1 MLMLDSFLAFI
12 KQQNLLQK
20 NDRVLVAVSG
30 GVDLVVL
37 CELLH
42 WAGFEIGIAHCN
54 FGLREDPVRTA
65 TRLLLYN

>member
-30 GVDLVVL
+30 GVDSVVL

-42 WAGFEIGIAHCN
+42 RAGFA
-54 FGLREDPVRTA
+54 
-65 TRLLLYN
+65 LLEPELPGCRKDRGHQGF